1 MDAPLRR
8 KEIDA
13 FFSGQVD
20 RIMLY
25 DALEVMIKS
34 LGQSTITISKTQ
46 ISFGTKYKFA
56 WVWLPPDKSNKR
68 PKNCIVLTFGLNH
81 RIENEQIVESVEPY
95 PGRWT
100 HHIIIGNRS
109 DLNENVFKWLRQA
122 YAFSKR

>member
-25 DALEVMIKS
+25 DDLEEMIKS
-34 LGQSTITISKTQ
+34 LGPSTIIITKTQ
-46 ISFGTKYKFA
+46 ISFGTKHKFA

-81 RIENEQIVESVEPY
+81 RIENEQIVESVESEKW
-95 PGRWT
+95 GRL
-100 HHIIIGNRS
+100 
-109 DLNENVFKWLRQA
+109 LNKFRLSRRN
-122 YAFSKR
+122 